1 MPMRVKLAELFL
13 LGLKGKIIN
22 KIMKNKF
29 TLFAVFILFCNLGFS
44 QTVIF
49 KESFD
54 NGSVA
59 GIKNKAMV
67 FDGYFTDVLYTP
79 EKVPSSSNFSI
90 EAWIAVQEYASNIA
104 AIVDK
109 EIDFKKGYIFGINHS
124 GKLSAGI
131 AVNDKWITCVSTET
145 VPLLL
150 WSQVSMVVAE
160 GKSISLF
167 LNGKKVG
174 ETAITGVLSF
184 CDNCLLSIGK
194 TQTSTTAANTER
206 ETSSF
211 IKTFNRFDG
220 LIDEITITAKAFSE
234 KEIAKKYKSEIPIVK
249 QPLQYR
255 QMPAGPTDAAKF
267 GAVYT
272 QLKYAPGWDALWKG
286 SESPDI
292 VVRFANS
299 PVRYVFWR
307 GTGYIPALV
316 NEKNMWM
323 SDQSLE
329 HWGTGECYEA
339 MGDKQTRYSH
349 VRLLE
354 NTPARVV
361 VHWRYALAGI
371 KHQLFPEDENG
382 WSDWADE
389 YWTIYPDGI
398 AARKQVLWSK
408 RYETDKGSM
417 QWQETIFFCQ
427 PGTKPQDNV
436 DMEALTFMDMQ
447 GNKASYSWVD
457 GPPKLKMFT
466 NPKYQSI
473 EYVNFKAEYKP
484 FSIFDEKRV
493 CQPFSFGNRKEYTTF
508 PNWNHWPVQQV
519 MSDGRNSV
527 APDKPSHSSLT
538 GSNGKMQIV
547 EKKNDGVYW
556 ASSLRGMTNQ
566 PIESLM
572 ALAKSW
578 NYAPTI
584 TPISTGLNVVYDKY
598 QRAYVMTFANKVQS
612 EIDFKVE
619 ASASSPICNLPIV
632 LEGFGA
638 DINKITID
646 NKVLIAGMDYTIGQI
661 EELEK
666 TNTVVFINIKSEMPI
681 SVRIN

>member
-1 MPMRVKLAELFL
+1 MKINLLFISL
-13 LGLKGKIIN
+13 V
-22 KIMKNKF
+22 
-29 TLFAVFILFCNLGFS
+29 LFSSAIFAQSI
-44 QTVIF
+44 TF

-54 NGSVA
+54 NTAVA
-59 GIKNKAMV
+59 GVKGKAML
-67 FDGYFTDVLYTP
+67 FDGYFTEAIYTP
-79 EKVPSSSNFSI
+79 DKAPSSSNFTI
-90 EAWIAVQEYASNIA
+90 DAWIAPQEYASNIA
-104 AIVDK
+104 AIADK
-109 EIDFKKGYIFGINHS
+109 EIDFQKGYIFGINPT
-124 GKLSAGI
+124 GKLVAGI
-131 AVNDKWITCVSTET
+131 AINNSWISCVSTESI
-145 VPLLL
+145 PLLL
-150 WSQVSMVVAE
+150 WSHVSMVVVQ
-160 GKSISLF
+160 GKSISLY

-174 ETAITGVLSF
+174 ETALTGTIAF
-184 CDNCLLSIGK
+184 CDTCSLSIGK
-194 TQTSTTAANTER
+194 TQTLTTAANTER
-206 ETSSF
+206 QTSSF
-211 IKTFNRFDG
+211 IKTLNRFDG
-220 LIDEITITAKAFSE
+220 LIDELTISPKAFSE
-234 KEIAKKYKSEIPIVK
+234 KEIAKKYKSEIPSIK

-255 QMPAGPTDAAKF
+255 QMPAGPSDGGKF

-299 PVRYVFWR
+299 PIRYVFWR
-307 GTGYIPALV
+307 GTGYIPAIV

-417 QWQETIFFCQ
+417 QWQETIFFSQ

-436 DMEALTFMDMQ
+436 DMEALTLMDMQ
-447 GNKASYSWVD
+447 GNKASYSWID

-466 NPKYQSI
+466 NPKYQPI
-473 EYVNFKAEYKP
+473 ELVNFKAEYKP

-493 CQPFSFGNRKEYTTF
+493 CQPFSFGNMKEYTTF
-508 PNWNHWPVQQV
+508 PNWNHWPVNQV
-519 MSDGRNSV
+519 MSDGRNAV

-547 EKKNDGVYW
+547 EKKADGVYW

-572 ALAKSW
+572 SLAKSW
-578 NYAPTI
+578 NYAPAI
-584 TPISTGLNVVYDKY
+584 TPETAGLNVVYDKY
-598 QRAYVMTFANKVQS
+598 QRAYVLTFANKAPNQ
-612 EIDFKVE
+612 IDFKIQ
-619 ASASSPICNLPIV
+619 ASASSPISNLPIV
-632 LEGFGA
+632 IEGFTA
-638 DINKITID
+638 PINKIAVD
-646 NKVLIAGMDYTIGQI
+646 AEVLNAGTDYTVGQV
-661 EELEK
+661 EGLEK
-666 TNTVVFINIKSEMPI
+666 TNTVIFINTKSESPI
-681 SVRIN
+681 SIRIN

>member
-1 MPMRVKLAELFL
+1 MKINSLFISL
-13 LGLKGKIIN
+13 V
-22 KIMKNKF
+22 
-29 TLFAVFILFCNLGFS
+29 LFSSSVFS
-44 QTVIF
+44 QSITF

-54 NGSVA
+54 NGAVA
-59 GIKNKAMV
+59 GVKGKAML
-67 FDGYFTDVLYTP
+67 FDGYFTEALYAP
-79 EKVPSSSNFSI
+79 EKVASSPNFTVD
-90 EAWIAVQEYASNIA
+90 AWIAVQEYASNIA
-104 AIVDK
+104 AIADK
-109 EIDFKKGYIFGINHS
+109 EIDFNKGYIFGINHS

-131 AVNDKWITCVSTET
+131 SVNNQWVTCVSSEAL
-145 VPLLL
+145 PLLV
-150 WSQVSMVVAE
+150 WSQVSMVVAQ
-160 GKSISLF
+160 GKSISLY

-174 ETAITGVLSF
+174 ETPITGTITF
-184 CDNCLLSIGK
+184 CDDCSLSIGK
-194 TQTSTTAANTER
+194 TQTLTTAANTER
-206 ETSSF
+206 QTSSF
-211 IKTFNRFDG
+211 IKTLNRFDG
-220 LIDEITITAKAFSE
+220 LIDEVTISPKAFSE
-234 KEIAKKYKSEIPIVK
+234 KEIAKKYKSEIPTIL

-255 QMPAGPTDAAKF
+255 QMPAGPADANKF

-272 QLKYAPGWDALWKG
+272 KLKYAPGWDALWKG

-307 GTGYIPALV
+307 GTGYIPAIV

-417 QWQETIFFCQ
+417 QWQETIFFSQ

-436 DMEALTFMDMQ
+436 DMEALTLMDMQ
-447 GNKASYSWVD
+447 GKKASYSWVD
-457 GPPKLKMFT
+457 GPPKLKMFS
-466 NPKYQSI
+466 NPKYQPI
-473 EYVNFKAEYKP
+473 ELVNFKAEYKP

-493 CQPFSFGNRKEYTTF
+493 CQPFSFGNMKEYTTF
-508 PNWNHWPVQQV
+508 PNWNHWPVNQV
-519 MSDGRNSV
+519 MSDGRNAV

-547 EKKNDGVYW
+547 EKKGEGVYW

-566 PIESLM
+566 PIENLM
-572 ALAKSW
+572 SLAKSW
-578 NYAPTI
+578 NYAPVI
-584 TPISTGLNVVYDKY
+584 TPVTSGVNAVYDKY
-598 QRAYVMTFANKVQS
+598 QRAYVLTFANKVSNQ
-612 EIDFKVE
+612 IDFKIQ
-619 ASASSPICNLPIV
+619 ASASSPVSNLPIV
-632 LEGFGA
+632 IEGFTA
-638 DINKITID
+638 PINRITLD
-646 NKVLIAGMDYTIGQI
+646 NKVLNAGTDYTVGQV
-661 EELEK
+661 EGLDK
-666 TNTVVFINIKSEMPI
+666 TNSIIFINLKTDVPVSIR
-681 SVRIN
+681 VN